1 MKLFLEM
8 DFDDIERIVDLL
20 RGIDSPEAHRA
31 ADFVHNAGTES
42 LKENRE
48 SLVAVGRD
56 FRRLGEESERRRKE
70 NEKSRPRELTLE
82 ELRREAAEY
91 FFNRQKREEE
101 AVASTDTVSD
111 EPPKAEEEQPKRRR
125 TKKPKP
131 QE

>member
-1 MKLFLEM
+1 MKLFFEM

-56 FRRLGEESERRRKE
+56 FRRLGEESERQRRE

-82 ELRREAAEY
+82 ERRREAAEY
-91 FFNRQKREEE
+91 FLNRHKRQEE
-101 AVASTDTVSD
+101 AAASTDTASD
-111 EPPKAEEEQPKRRR
+111 EPHQAEEQPKRRR
-125 TKKPKP
+125 SKGDKP

>member
-1 MKLFLEM
+1 M
-8 DFDDIERIVDLL
+8 DLL

-56 FRRLGEESERRRKE
+56 FRRLGEQSESWRKKT
-70 NEKSRPRELTLE
+70 EKSRPREMTPE
-82 ELRREAAEY
+82 EARKKAAE
-91 FFNRQKREEE
+91 FFLNRQKRQEES
-101 AVASTDTVSD
+101 AASTDTASE
-111 EPPKAEEEQPKRRR
+111 EPPQAEEQPKRRR
-125 TKKPKP
+125 SKKAKP